1 MIYGSSGCF
10 DSVFVLEA
18 EKSQIP
24 DWILGSEE
32 GYLLEGSFKHRQYGS
47 FEVFAIRFIGFSE
60 LNFLPFILLDRL
72 ITLLDFF
79 DFISPFFFQCFSVLN
94 KVINIFQ
101 VVKDI
106 DLKYSRFSRC
116 NFFA

>member
-1 MIYGSSGCF
+1 MIYRSSGCF

-32 GYLLEGSFKHRQYGS
+32 GYFLEGSFKHRQYGS
-47 FEVFAIRFIGFSE
+47 FEVFTIRFIGFFE
-60 LNFLPFILLDRL
+60 LNFLPFVLLDRL
-72 ITLLDFF
+72 IAFLNFF
-79 DFISPFFFQCFSVLN
+79 DFLRPFFFECFSVLN
-94 KVINIFQ
+94 KVINISQ

-106 DLKYSRFSRC
+106 DLDYS
-116 NFFA
+116 